1 MRDWPRTLRPA
12 SFRGV
17 PFKVETE
24 EFSNG
29 GRNTVTHEFV
39 RSEDVMSEDMGRKG
53 QKFRIKGY
61 VASDAADVEAQALIA
76 ACCAPGGALLV
87 RPTLGAVMVLCT
99 DINVSTSKDRLG
111 FLEVSMDFVEA
122 GTPNAFPSLPIGDRL
137 AIEAIANLA
146 TLAVSMISRFGAR

>member
-17 PFKVETE
+17 SFKVDTE

-39 RSEDVMSEDMGRKG
+39 RSEDVLSEDMGRKG
-53 QKFRIKGY
+53 QRFKIRGY
-61 VASDAADVEAQALIA
+61 VASDAADAEAQAVIA
-76 ACCAPGGALLV
+76 ACCAPGAALLI
-87 RPTLGAVMVLCT
+87 RPTLGAVMAFCT
-99 DINVSTSKDRLG
+99 DVSVSTSKDRLG
-111 FLEVSMDFVEA
+111 FLEISMDFVEA
-122 GTPNAFPSLPIGDRL
+122 GTPNAFPGLPIGDRL

-146 TLAVSMISRFGAR
+146 SLAAGMISRFGAR